1 MEPGTWRH
9 AIQGLDTRLRLPET
23 DDRALRGLK
32 FTDVLPRD
40 VAHQA
45 LAARLA
51 DLPTAAS
58 VLREPVQFTT
68 SGFTR

>member
-9 AIQGLDTRLRLPET
+9 AIRGLDTRLRPPET

-32 FTDVLPRD
+32 FTEVLPRE
-40 VAHQA
+40 VAHQT

-58 VLREPVQFTT
+58 VLRDPVRFTT